1 MWTWSLGTKLVVAAA
16 AAFVVVLGAFTL
28 SSAAF
33 TKAVVERQ
41 TLDAVEGR
49 SRLVNDMASVYAQ
62 SLDRSAGTLL
72 DVFRASI
79 PGDVTLDP
87 SRAVAVNGVPLPVLV
102 AGRRELDL
110 DAGLVDRFTDTTG
123 AVATVFAR
131 RGDDLVRITTSL
143 AKADGTRA
151 VGTALDHDHPAHAR
165 LLAGDGYVGKAVLF
179 GRDYVT
185 RYAPLR
191 DARGQVVGAV
201 FVGLDFTDG
210 LRALEERIRSLR
222 IGRTGYFFVLDAAAG
237 PGRGAALVHP
247 YLEAGRGEV
256 RDAAGRPLVDAEEG
270 LARFA
275 MPDRAGAAPREKV
288 AACHPFQPWGWTICA
303 AVDAEELEHDS
314 RQLAGLLTL
323 GGVGLLLVLV
333 LSVHLIARRLVVKPL
348 GEAVAFARAVAGG
361 DLRGELRA
369 RSGDEIGALAG
380 ALTVM
385 IGQLRDVVGAIRA
398 SAETVA
404 EACQGLSAGT
414 EQLAQG
420 VSEQAASAEAAT
432 TAVTRL
438 GARAREAAQAAA
450 DTEALAERTA
460 GAARDGGA
468 ALERAVQAVH
478 EIARRTAVI
487 EELAHQTNLL
497 ALNAAIEAARSG
509 AQGRGFAVVAVEVR
523 KLAERSR
530 AAAAEIGTLGGATVE
545 AALGA
550 RSALENVLPDVGRTA
565 ELVRSVAAG
574 AREMSAGADQITT
587 SIEQLEAVIQAN
599 ASSSEEVAS
608 TSVELSGQSQALRES
623 VAFFRLARG
632 DAGPAARRLGAP
644 PRARLPAAPPPG

>member
-1 MWTWSLGTKLVVAAA
+1 MSKWSLGTKLVVAAA

-33 TKAVVERQ
+33 TKEVVERQ
-41 TLDAVEGR
+41 TIEALEGR
-49 SRLVNDMASVYAQ
+49 SRLVNDMASVYQQ
-62 SLDRSAGTLL
+62 SLERSAGTLL

-87 SRAVAVNGVPLPVLV
+87 SRAVAVNGLPLPVLV
-102 AGRRELDL
+102 AAKRELDL
-110 DAGLVDRFTDTTG
+110 DAGLVDRFTATTG

-131 RGDDLVRITTSL
+131 RGDDLVRVTTSL
-143 AKADGTRA
+143 KKGDGTRA

-165 LLAGDGYVGKAVLF
+165 LLAGDGYTGKAVLF

-191 DARGQVVGAV
+191 DGRGEVIGAL
-201 FVGLDFTDG
+201 FVGLDFTEG

-222 IGRTGYFFVLDAAAG
+222 MGRTGYFFVLDASPG
-237 PGRGAALVHP
+237 PERGAAVVHP
-247 YLEAGRGEV
+247 FLEARSAVLDG
-256 RDAAGRPLVDAEEG
+256 AGRPLVDAAEG
-270 LARFA
+270 LARFTLA
-275 MPDRAGAAPREKV
+275 DRAGAAAQEKV
-288 AACHPFQPWGWTICA
+288 AACHPFQPWGWTVCA

-323 GGVGLLLVLV
+323 GGAGLLLVLV
-333 LSVHLIARRLVVKPL
+333 LAVHLIARRLVVKPL
-348 GEAVAFARAVAGG
+348 GEAVTFAQEVAGG
-361 DLRGELRA
+361 DLRGALVA

-385 IGQLRDVVGAIRA
+385 TGQLRDVVGTIRA

-432 TAVTRL
+432 TAVTQL

-450 DTEALAERTA
+450 DTEAIAGRTA
-460 GAARDGGA
+460 EAAREGGA
-468 ALERAVQAVH
+468 ALERAVQAVQQ
-478 EIARRTAVI
+478 IARRTEVI

-509 AQGRGFAVVAVEVR
+509 AHGRGFAVVAVEVR

-545 AALGA
+545 AARGA
-550 RSALENVLPDVGRTA
+550 HTAFQKVLPDVGRTA
-565 ELVRSVAAG
+565 ELVRAVAAG
-574 AREMSAGADQITT
+574 AREMSAGADQITG

-608 TSVELSGQSQALRES
+608 TSVELSGQSAALRES
-623 VAFFRLARG
+623 VAFFRLRES
-632 DAGPAARRLGAP
+632 AGPAHQLAARRVAG
-644 PRARLPAAPPPG
+644 LPAAPPRG